1 MRQDQDKNE
10 EPIKSATAPK
20 EAEDGMEPLT
30 SVLTEEEK
38 EQFGNCILRL
48 NTLLAIVLQI
58 VQQNLMFRKL

>member
-1 MRQDQDKNE
+1 MKQKTGR
-10 EPIKSATAPK
+10 
-20 EAEDGMEPLT
+20 MEPLT
-30 SVLTEEEK
+30 SALTEEED

>member
-1 MRQDQDKNE
+1 
-10 EPIKSATAPK
+10 
-20 EAEDGMEPLT
+20 MEPLT
-30 SVLTEEEK
+30 SALSEEEK